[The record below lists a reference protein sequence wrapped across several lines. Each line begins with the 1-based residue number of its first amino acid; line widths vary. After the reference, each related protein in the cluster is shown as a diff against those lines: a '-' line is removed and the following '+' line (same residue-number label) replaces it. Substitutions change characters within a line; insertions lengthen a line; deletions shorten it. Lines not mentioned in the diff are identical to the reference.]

1 MAGSREEYKLSHI
14 MISLGIVLYKEVLS
28 VIRLWYV
35 CDNTNGR
42 GDKMDKP
49 SGFYTL
55 KGYQLNTQ
63 IELTT
68 AMEDY
73 LEMIYRITLANNR
86 IKVSDLSKR
95 LHVKPSSVT
104 KMLQQLNHAE
114 YIKTEKYGDIT
125 ITEKGRRMGEYL
137 LYRHDVIHR
146 FLCVL
151 NHSENELE
159 QVEKIEH
166 FLDEKTVKNIDSL
179 IEKLKKEN
187 PISEPK

>member
-1 MAGSREEYKLSHI
+1 
-14 MISLGIVLYKEVLS
+14 
-28 VIRLWYV
+28 
-35 CDNTNGR
+35 
-42 GDKMDKP
+42 MDKI

-104 KMLQQLNHAE
+104 KMLQQLSHAE

-125 ITEKGRRMGEYL
+125 ITEKGQRMGEYL

-166 FLDEKTVKNIDSL
+166 FLDEKTVRNMDSL

-187 PISEPK
+187 TIS

>member
-1 MAGSREEYKLSHI
+1 
-14 MISLGIVLYKEVLS
+14 
-28 VIRLWYV
+28 
-35 CDNTNGR
+35 
-42 GDKMDKP
+42 MDKS

-104 KMLQQLNHAE
+104 KMLQQLNHVE

-146 FLCVL
+146 FLCIL

-166 FLDEKTVKNIDSL
+166 FLDEKTVRNIDL
-179 IEKLKKEN
+179 IIEKLKKEN
-187 PISEPK
+187 LNSQPK

>member
-1 MAGSREEYKLSHI
+1 
-14 MISLGIVLYKEVLS
+14 
-28 VIRLWYV
+28 
-35 CDNTNGR
+35 
-42 GDKMDKP
+42 MDKP

-114 YIKTEKYGDIT
+114 YIKTERYGDII

-179 IEKLKKEN
+179 IEKLKREN
-187 PISEPK
+187 QFLEPK

>member
-1 MAGSREEYKLSHI
+1 
-14 MISLGIVLYKEVLS
+14 
-28 VIRLWYV
+28 
-35 CDNTNGR
+35 
-42 GDKMDKP
+42 MDKTN
-49 SGFYTL
+49 GFYTL

-73 LEMIYRITLANNR
+73 LEMIYRITQVNR
-86 IKVSDLSKR
+86 RVKVSDLSKR

-104 KMLQQLNHAE
+104 KMLQQLNGAE
-114 YIKTEKYGDIT
+114 YIHAEKYGDIVL
-125 ITEKGRRMGEYL
+125 TEKGRKMGEYL

-151 NHSENELE
+151 NSSDNELE

-166 FLDEKTVKNIDSL
+166 FLDRNTVKNLDLL
-179 IEKLKKEN
+179 IERLQKADKV
-187 PISEPK
+187 

>member
-1 MAGSREEYKLSHI
+1 
-14 MISLGIVLYKEVLS
+14 
-28 VIRLWYV
+28 
-35 CDNTNGR
+35 
-42 GDKMDKP
+42 MDK
-49 SGFYTL
+49 SNGFYTL

-104 KMLQQLNHAE
+104 KMLQQLNHVE

-146 FLCVL
+146 FLCIL

-166 FLDEKTVKNIDSL
+166 FLDEKTVRNIDL
-179 IEKLKKEN
+179 IIEKLKKEN
-187 PISEPK
+187 LNSQPK